1 MNRWSSSVTV
11 WRPRGLVD
19 ELAKTALGRYAV
31 AVIGEEPRLAYNRVL
46 LSSVLAGRP
55 ARTRS
60 SSGRP
65 TGGGI
70 AASRCATAIASP
82 RSTPAAASSRSPAK
96 RALEYSKLVLAT
108 GSTPLR
114 LNVPGADLAG
124 VHTFRDTRDVDL
136 LLSAR
141 CRRRSASSSVGG
153 GLLGLEAA
161 YGLAKAGAPVTL
173 LHLMDRLM
181 ERQLDGPAADL
192 LKTLV
197 ERKGIRIL
205 LNAST
210 KCIHGD
216 GHVEAVEL
224 ADGSR
229 IEADAV
235 IFAAG
240 IRPNIALA
248 KDAGIAVNR
257 GIVVNDEMQTASPDI
272 YALGECAEHR
282 GTCYG
287 LVEPAYEQA
296 RVLARHLAGR
306 PASYQGSVVSTN
318 LKVSGVSVFSAGDFM
333 GGEGGESLVLT
344 DRQAR
349 HLQEARHRRR
359 PAHRRGAHRR
369 YRRCAVV
376 SRADPQPREGDGD
389 PHRHDVRPRARASG
403 RQGSLIRRLEMTA
416 IDPTLRAT
424 KTTCPYCGV
433 GCGVLATPTARAG
446 AAIAGDPDHPANFGR
461 LCSKGSALGETVGA
475 GKPVAVPDDPLQGG
489 AGTRRLERCARPRRP
504 PHAAHRP
511 RATAPTRSRSHLSGQ
526 LRPRITTSPT
536 S

>member
-1 MNRWSSSVTV
+1 VSEPLVIVGNGMAAAR
-11 WRPRGLVD
+11 LVD

-46 LSSVLAGRP
+46 LSSVLAGETGSHEIELRP
-55 ARTRS
+55 ADWWRHRGVTVRYGYRVTEIDT
-60 SSGRP
+60 GRRELKID
-65 TGGGI
+65 GEE
-70 AASRCATAIASP
+70 SM
-82 RSTPAAASSRSPAK
+82 
-96 RALEYSKLVLAT
+96 EYSKLVLAI

-136 LLSAR
+136 LLTLAAAKKR
-141 CRRRSASSSVGG
+141 VVVVGG

-181 ERQLDGPAADL
+181 ERQLDAPAADL

-205 LNAST
+205 LKAST
-210 KCIHGD
+210 VRIHGES
-216 GHVEAVEL
+216 HVEGVEL

-287 LVEPAYEQA
+287 LVEPAYDQA

-306 PASYQGSVVSTN
+306 PAAYQGSVVSTN

-333 GGEGGESLVLT
+333 GGEGSESLVLT
-344 DRQAR
+344 DR
-349 HLQEARHRRR
+349 
-359 PAHRRGAHRR
+359 RRGTYKKLVIADGRLTG
-369 YRRCAVV
+369 AVLI
-376 SRADPQPREGDGD
+376 GDTVDALWYLELIRNSEKVAAIRTDMMFG
-389 PHRHDVRPRARASG
+389 RTLVRPS
-403 RQGSLIRRLEMTA
+403 
-416 IDPTLRAT
+416 
-424 KTTCPYCGV
+424 K
-433 GCGVLATPTARAG
+433 
-446 AAIAGDPDHPANFGR
+446 AA
-461 LCSKGSALGETVGA
+461 
-475 GKPVAVPDDPLQGG
+475 
-489 AGTRRLERCARPRRP
+489 
-504 PHAAHRP
+504 
-511 RATAPTRSRSHLSGQ
+511 
-526 LRPRITTSPT
+526 
-536 S
+536 

>member
-1 MNRWSSSVTV
+1 MSEPLVIVGNGMAAAR
-11 WRPRGLVD
+11 LVD
-19 ELAKTALGRYAV
+19 ELAKTSLGRYAV

-46 LSSVLAGRP
+46 LSSVLAGETGSHEIELRP
-55 ARTRS
+55 ADWWRHRGVTVRYGYRVTEIDT
-60 SSGRP
+60 GRRELKIE
-65 TGGGI
+65 GEE
-70 AASRCATAIASP
+70 SV
-82 RSTPAAASSRSPAK
+82 
-96 RALEYSKLVLAT
+96 EYSKLVLAT

-114 LNVPGADLAG
+114 LNVPGADLTG

-136 LLSAR
+136 LLTLAAAKKR
-141 CRRRSASSSVGG
+141 VVVVGG

-181 ERQLDGPAADL
+181 ERQLDLPAADL

-210 KCIHGD
+210 ARIHGD

-224 ADGSR
+224 ADGTR

-240 IRPNIALA
+240 IRPNVALA
-248 KDAGIAVNR
+248 KEAGIAVNR

-306 PASYQGSVVSTN
+306 PAAYQGSVVSTN

-333 GGEGGESLVLT
+333 GGDGSESLVLS
-344 DRQAR
+344 D
-349 HLQEARHRRR
+349 RRR
-359 PAHRRGAHRR
+359 GTYKKLVIADGRLTGAVLIGDTVDALWYLELIRNR
-369 YRRCAVV
+369 DKVTAI
-376 SRADPQPREGDGD
+376 RAD
-389 PHRHDVRPRARASG
+389 
-403 RQGSLIRRLEMTA
+403 MM
-416 IDPTLRAT
+416 
-424 KTTCPYCGV
+424 
-433 GCGVLATPTARAG
+433 
-446 AAIAGDPDHPANFGR
+446 FGR
-461 LCSKGSALGETVGA
+461 AL
-475 GKPVAVPDDPLQGG
+475 
-489 AGTRRLERCARPRRP
+489 ARPSK
-504 PHAAHRP
+504 AA
-511 RATAPTRSRSHLSGQ
+511 
-526 LRPRITTSPT
+526 
-536 S
+536 

>member
-1 MNRWSSSVTV
+1 VSEPLVIVGNGMAAAR
-11 WRPRGLVD
+11 LVD
-19 ELAKTALGRYAV
+19 ELAKTSLGRYAV

-46 LSSVLAGRP
+46 LSSVLAGETGSHEIELRP
-55 ARTRS
+55 ADWWRHRGVTVRYGYRVTEIDV
-60 SSGRP
+60 GRRELKIE
-65 TGGGI
+65 GEE
-70 AASRCATAIASP
+70 SM
-82 RSTPAAASSRSPAK
+82 
-96 RALEYSKLVLAT
+96 EYSKLVLAT

-114 LNVPGADLAG
+114 LNLPGADLAG

-136 LLSAR
+136 LLTLAAAK
-141 CRRRSASSSVGG
+141 RRVVVVGG

-173 LHLMDRLM
+173 VHLMDRLM

-210 KCIHGD
+210 ARIHGD

-240 IRPNIALA
+240 IKPNAALA
-248 KDAGIAVNR
+248 KEAGIAVNR
-257 GIVVNDEMQTASPDI
+257 GIVVNDVMQTSSPDI
-272 YALGECAEHR
+272 FALGECAEHR

-306 PASYQGSVVSTN
+306 PTAYQGSVVSTN

-333 GGEGGESLVLT
+333 GGEGSESLVLT
-344 DRQAR
+344 DR
-349 HLQEARHRRR
+349 
-359 PAHRRGAHRR
+359 RRGTYKKLVIADGRLTG
-369 YRRCAVV
+369 AVLI
-376 SRADPQPREGDGD
+376 GDTVD
-389 PHRHDVRPRARASG
+389 ALWYLE
-403 RQGSLIRRLEMTA
+403 LIRNR
-416 IDPTLRAT
+416 D
-424 KTTCPYCGV
+424 KV
-433 GCGVLATPTARAG
+433 
-446 AAIAGDPDHPANFGR
+446 AAIRTAMMFGR
-461 LCSKGSALGETVGA
+461 ALALPSK
-475 GKPVAVPDDPLQGG
+475 
-489 AGTRRLERCARPRRP
+489 
-504 PHAAHRP
+504 AA
-511 RATAPTRSRSHLSGQ
+511 
-526 LRPRITTSPT
+526 
-536 S
+536 